1 MQSEWRVI
9 ALDDDS
15 WCVYR
20 LFDRAAANHSGNRE
34 VILPYFNT
42 QAEAEEAAKELNAK
56 LVNVQQKPTLEIKA
70 LKIVLHKLQVA
81 INSQN
86 RTVKAEQE
94 KLQSRAEWTEEEI
107 QEMYGYGEITDEE
120 RYKLLDQLEGINA
133 ETPGKRALEILYQMY
148 KETRVE
154 LQDLEFEALPE
165 AERKRLLYER
175 LNKMK
180 QRGEISNE

>member
-1 MQSEWRVI
+1 
-9 ALDDDS
+9 
-15 WCVYR
+15 
-20 LFDRAAANHSGNRE
+20 
-34 VILPYFNT
+34 
-42 QAEAEEAAKELNAK
+42 
-56 LVNVQQKPTLEIKA
+56 
-70 LKIVLHKLQVA
+70 
-81 INSQN
+81 
-86 RTVKAEQE
+86 
-94 KLQSRAEWTEEEI
+94 
-107 QEMYGYGEITDEE
+107 MYGYGEITDEE